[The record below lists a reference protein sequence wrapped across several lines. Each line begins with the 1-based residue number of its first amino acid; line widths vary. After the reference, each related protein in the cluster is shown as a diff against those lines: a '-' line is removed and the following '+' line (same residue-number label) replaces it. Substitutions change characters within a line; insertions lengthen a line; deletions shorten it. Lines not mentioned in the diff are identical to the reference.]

1 MTQTPQEMR
10 ITSRE
15 TFALLGRSLKFVWP
29 YRRQIA
35 VKLGLTL
42 LGLSVVLFLP
52 WPIKILIDHVVEG
65 LPVGSSPTPYPP
77 YVAWFVDLLH
87 GLTPF
92 EIVWAIVGVCVVGI
106 VLIGGFGG
114 GVARDNA
121 SGGLAEGLDTATQ
134 SENQANASGS
144 RVSGLLGLYEFRYQ
158 LRITHRINHA
168 LRTLLFG
175 RVMAWPMVRFA
186 DASVGD
192 AVYRTMY
199 DTPAISRVC
208 YDILVLPIANLF
220 VIATVIW
227 TTAHSF
233 SAVPSVVVVACLAAP
248 MVLISTLVMTG
259 MTRRRALASRE
270 AGAVTTATVEEGVAN
285 AVAVQGLGAG
295 QRQRDDFAGDSEV
308 SFKRFR
314 AYMVMYLLMLMVQ
327 ASVGA
332 GLVFYVFFDIC
343 AAVVEGRMSAGDFS
357 VVYAYFVQLV
367 TNVMGL
373 GAMWFNLQNNVS
385 GMRRVFEVA
394 DSTVDADR
402 QGDRGVEQPIE
413 HVGVEHAVF
422 RYPDGTEAVRDVT
435 LDGRVGE
442 VVALVGATGAG
453 KSTLA
458 YLVAGFVQPTDGTI
472 SYDGV
477 DGRELR
483 VDVLRSQVA
492 FVFQEPF
499 VFDDTAAANIRMGNP
514 QASDAE
520 LANAAQTAGAL
531 DFIEA
536 LPDGFETRL
545 GRAGARLSVGQK
557 QRLAIAR
564 GLVSSAPILVL
575 DEPTAALD
583 PETENALVEALKA
596 ERSRRLLIV
605 IAHRL
610 STIRTADRICFLD
623 DGRIVETGSHDELM
637 AKRNGAYRRFVDL
650 QVGAATGTAEA

>member
-1 MTQTPQEMR
+1 MSRDRWRTETSR
-10 ITSRE
+10 ITSAE
-15 TFALLGRSLKFVWP
+15 TLSLLGRSLRFVWP

-35 VKLGLTL
+35 VKLALTL
-42 LGLSVVLFLP
+42 VGLSIVLFLP

-65 LPVGSSPTPYPP
+65 LPVGSSPTPYPI
-77 YVAWFVDLLH
+77 YVAWFVDLLD

-92 EIVWAIVGVCVVGI
+92 EIVWAVVGVCVVGI

-134 SENQANASGS
+134 SENQANESSS
-144 RVSGLLGLYEFRYQ
+144 RVGGLLGLYEFRYQ

-168 LRTLLFG
+168 LRTLVFG
-175 RVMAWPMVRFA
+175 RVMSWPLVRFA

-248 MVLISTLVMTG
+248 MVFFSTLVMTG
-259 MTRRRALASRE
+259 MTRRRSLASRL
-270 AGAVTTATVEEGVAN
+270 AGATTTGTVEEGMSNV
-285 AVAVQGLGAG
+285 VAVQSLGAAG
-295 QRQRDDFAGDSEV
+295 RQRDDFATDSDQ
-308 SFKRFR
+308 SFRRFR
-314 AYMVMYLLMLMVQ
+314 GYFLMYILLLAIQ
-327 ASVGA
+327 ATVGA
-332 GLVFYVFFDIC
+332 GLIFYVFFDIC

-367 TNVMGL
+367 SNVSGL
-373 GAMWFNLQNNVS
+373 GAMWFNLQNNVV
-385 GMRRVFEVA
+385 GMRRVYEVA

-402 QGDRGVEQPIE
+402 QGEQDVDRSVARVRVDG
-413 HVGVEHAVF
+413 ASY
-422 RYPDGTEAVRDVT
+422 RYPDGTEAVRDV
-435 LDGRVGE
+435 DIEGGVGE

-458 YLVAGFVQPTDGTI
+458 YLVAGLVQPSDGTVF
-472 SYDGV
+472 YDGV
-477 DGRELR
+477 DVRELS
-483 VDVLRSQVA
+483 VDALRRQVA
-492 FVFQEPF
+492 FVFQETF
-499 VFDDTAAANIRMGNP
+499 VFDDTVAANIRMGNP
-514 QASDAE
+514 
-520 LANAAQTAGAL
+520 AATDEEVVAAARTAGAL
-531 DFIEA
+531 NFIEA
-536 LPDGFETRL
+536 LPEGFDSRL
-545 GRAGARLSVGQK
+545 GRAGSRLSVGQK

-564 GLVSSAPILVL
+564 GLVRSTPILVL

-583 PETENALVEALKA
+583 PETENALVEALTE

-610 STIRTADRICFLD
+610 STIRASDRICFVD
-623 DGRIVETGSHDELM
+623 EGRVIETGSHDDLM
-637 AKRNGAYRRFVDL
+637 AKPDGAYRRFVDL
-650 QVGAATGTAEA
+650 QVGAVAA